1 MTSNWDKLVLLLWKN
16 FLIHKRHRWRTLF
29 EIGLPILVFSVVLLL
44 PSQPRPVGPERY
56 EPLSVDSGARIPAYL
71 RQLAFSPNVP
81 YLKEIVDNACT
92 LLGLFQCDGF
102 DSALEMQVALV
113 NSSYLC
119 GIDFGDHSK
128 TSSKLSNAT
137 TFKLRFPSELR
148 YSSPGASLSDWNTK
162 QLSVPFT
169 VTNYNPASPDGGPP
183 NYWQEQFLAV
193 QAAVS
198 KALLVELAP
207 NAKLLPAMNVRRFP
221 YPATVDNDLF
231 VVLPYMVSNWLRLV
245 FMYFFINSVKY
256 IALEK
261 ENQLKES
268 MRMMGLPGWIQW
280 ASWFVVLLLMLLIPV
295 TAITI
300 MLKVSIFPYSSCFL
314 IWSFLTLYS
323 SSVICFCFLVSVFFN
338 KATRAATLA
347 SLVWIASFIS
357 LPSGAPFWAKIVYSL
372 LPNPPMGF
380 GMDDIIRLEIAGVG
394 LTFETLFKE
403 TEMKNPYS
411 FSVAVAMLLTNILLY
426 LVLTIYLEQIMPGK
440 FGVAKPWY
448 FPCTKVFWSRKSS
461 NDSDSLLEP
470 TERSRYFEEESHS
483 RASGVQIR
491 NLRKVYA
498 GGKVAVDG
506 LNLNLYEGQITVL
519 LGHNGAGKTT
529 TMSML
534 TGMFSPSSGTALIN
548 GYDIRNRMDD
558 VRSSMGFCPQHNV
571 LFNELTV
578 REHLAFAARLKGT
591 RSGEVRSEVDRYI
604 NRLGLMEKARAQAST
619 LSGGMK
625 RKLSVG
631 MAMCGNPK
639 VVLLDEPSTGV
650 DPTARHALWDFL
662 HEEKRDKTV
671 LLSTHYMNEADVL
684 GDRIAILADGKLSAS
699 GSPFFLKNAFGVGY
713 RLVCVKGRKYSE
725 TCLLETLRR
734 YIPSVKV
741 DSESSSEVQ
750 VLLEKKYI
758 QSYEVMLDEMERNM
772 ESCGIMSYGVSFT
785 TLEEVFMKAG
795 TESHLRAH
803 GDEIRPNE
811 SVVPLETRTANEPNS
826 LLISS
831 NNLQSSV
838 LAQIKAQLLKKFLC
852 TKRSW
857 MKFCWTTFI
866 VPVAIMIL
874 VAFPIEIKTNN
885 SLPPLEMSLATY
897 GNSFSV
903 VQQSNAPVATEY
915 QRLFRGGQKVEP
927 IGTDMESYILQKYNG
942 SILEYNSRL
951 LVGASFSEDSYT
963 GWFNAKNLHSAPLAL
978 NLIFN
983 AILHTVCPSCS
994 ITTVNHPLPRQNDGN
1009 SNSSDHGDYLQHVNI
1024 ILAIIFIMAY
1034 VPSSYVTF
1042 YIRERTSRVKLL
1054 QVVSGLRTELY
1065 WFVSFLWDLL
1075 AFTLCCLVIMIMLV
1089 AYQVDGWSDHQALS
1103 ILFLIFLVFA
1113 LATLPMIYLLSFMI
1127 GNPASGYSRV
1137 LLIIGIGAIGL
1148 LLVRLLF
1155 VYIEFN
1161 KLADLI
1167 GYGFMFIPTIALGT
1181 VLDSFSNYLN
1191 TLKNCKM
1198 LCNLIGNCDMKKL
1211 CQDFP
1216 QCCSAYSDLFSFSS
1230 KGILRELCCM
1240 IATGTICFIL
1250 IHCIE
1255 RKLFRRLWTTIY
1267 PSKDYRYTVPQPQM
1281 DSDVLLEKSRVS
1293 QMNDTD
1299 ITAHSLV
1306 LRNLT
1311 KNYGPV
1317 SAVKWL
1323 SLGTYPAECFGLLGV
1338 NGAGKTTTF
1347 RMMTGDESISFGD
1360 VWINGVSVRTNLA
1373 QAYRHVGY
1381 CPQFDGLLDELTGWE
1396 TLHIFATLRGIPAA
1410 YIQSV
1415 IRSQAEELGLTMHLD
1430 KPTRDYS
1437 GGTKRKLSTAL
1448 ALIGNPSVIFLD
1460 EPTSGMDPGAKR
1472 QLWNVI
1478 NRLRDAGRTIVLT
1491 THSMDECEALCTRLA
1506 IMVNGEF
1513 KCLGSTQHLK
1523 NKFSG
1528 GFLLDI
1534 KMASAPNLDELKIRV
1549 AAVKAF
1555 VSERFREAVL
1565 KEDLQ
1570 SSLSYHIP
1578 RSELTWSAMFGIMEA
1593 SKEVLGIEE
1602 YSLGQTTLEQVFLVF
1617 ANSNSW

>member
-1 MTSNWDKLVLLLWKN
+1 MTSNWDKFVLLLWKN
-16 FLIHKRHRWRTLF
+16 FLIHKRHRWRTCF
-29 EIGLPILVFSVVLLL
+29 EIGLPILVFSIVLML
-44 PSQPRPVGPERY
+44 PSKPHTVGPKRY
-56 EPLSVDSGARIPAYL
+56 PSLSVDGGDGIPDHL
-71 RQLAFSPNVP
+71 RQLAYSPNNAVVE
-81 YLKEIVDNACT
+81 EIVSKACAI
-92 LLGLFQCDGF
+92 LGISQCDGF
-102 DSALEMQVALV
+102 NSGLEMQTAMV

-119 GIDFGDHSK
+119 GVDFGDHSK
-128 TSSKLSNAT
+128 TLSKVSNAT

-148 YSSPGASLSDWNTK
+148 YSSYGEPPSDWNTK
-162 QLSVPFT
+162 QLSAPFT
-169 VTNYNPASPDGGPP
+169 VSNYNPESIDGGPP
-183 NYWQEQFLAV
+183 HYWHEHFLAV
-193 QAAVS
+193 QAAISRV
-198 KALLVELAP
+198 LVAKMAP
-207 NAKLLPAMNVRRFP
+207 TVQLPRSMNVQRFP
-221 YPATVDNDLF
+221 YPTTVDNDLF
-231 VVLPYMVSNWLRLV
+231 VLLPYMLSNWLRLV

-261 ENQLKES
+261 ERQLKES
-268 MRMMGLPGWIQW
+268 MKLMGLPGWIQW
-280 ASWFVVLLLMLLIPV
+280 GAWFVELLLMTLIPV

-300 MLKVSIFPYSSCFL
+300 MLKVSIFPYSTSFL
-314 IWSFLTLYS
+314 IWTFLTLYCS
-323 SSVICFCFLVSVFFN
+323 SLICLCFLLSVFFN

-347 SLVWIASFIS
+347 SLLWIASFVS
-357 LPSGAPFWAKIVYSL
+357 LPSGAPYWSKIVYSL
-372 LPNPPMGF
+372 LPNPAMGF
-380 GMDDIIRLEIAGVG
+380 GMDDIVRLETAGVG
-394 LTFETLFKE
+394 LTWQTLFKQ

-411 FSVAVAMLLTNILLY
+411 LSIAVAMLLSNILLY
-426 LVLTIYLEQIMPGK
+426 LLLTIYLEQVMPGK
-440 FGVAKPWY
+440 YGVAKPWY
-448 FPCTKVFWSRKSS
+448 FPFTKDFWSRQSS
-461 NDSDSLLEP
+461 ADVDLLLEP
-470 TERSRYFEEESHS
+470 TERSKYFEEETQF

-491 NLRKVYA
+491 NLRKVY
-498 GGKVAVDG
+498 GSGKVAVDG
-506 LNLNLYEGQITVL
+506 LSLNLYEGQITVL

-548 GYDIRNRMDD
+548 GYDIRRRMDE
-558 VRSSMGFCPQHNV
+558 VRGSMGFCPQHNV
-571 LFNELTV
+571 LFDELTV
-578 REHLAFAARLKGT
+578 HEHLQFAARLKGI
-591 RSGEVRSEVDRYI
+591 RSDEVRSQVDRYI
-604 NRLGLMEKARAQAST
+604 NRLGLMEKARAEAST

-713 RLVCVKGRKYSE
+713 RLICVKGRKYSE
-725 TCLLETLRR
+725 ACLLETLRKH
-734 YIPSVKV
+734 IPSVKI
-741 DSESSSEVQ
+741 DHESASEVE
-750 VLLEKKYI
+750 VLLEKKYV
-758 QSYEVMLDEMERNM
+758 QRYEAMLEEMERNM
-772 ESCGIMSYGVSFT
+772 ESCGVMSYGVSFT

-795 TESHLRAH
+795 TESHNRSHDEGSRLTDHSVHLDTRA
-803 GDEIRPNE
+803 
-811 SVVPLETRTANEPNS
+811 ANEPNS

-831 NNLQSSV
+831 NNLKSSA
-838 LAQIKAQLLKKFLC
+838 LAQIKAQFLKKFLC

-857 MKFCWTTFI
+857 IQFCWTTFV
-866 VPVAIMIL
+866 VPVVIMIL
-874 VAFPIEIKTNN
+874 VAFPIQIRTNN

-897 GNSFSV
+897 DNSFSV
-903 VQQSNAPVATEY
+903 VEGSNSKAVHEY
-915 QRLFRGGQKVEP
+915 QRLFQDGQELEVLK
-927 IGTDMESYILQKYNG
+927 TDTESYILQKYNG

-951 LVGASFSEDSYT
+951 LVGASFSNDFFT

-978 NLIFN
+978 NLMFN
-983 AILHTVCPSCS
+983 AVLRTVCPSCS
-994 ITTVNHPLPRQNDGN
+994 ITTVNHPLPRQNDKN
-1009 SNSSDHGDYLQHVNI
+1009 GDNTDNGDFLHHLNI
-1024 ILAIIFIMAY
+1024 IIAIMFIMAY

-1042 YIRERTSRVKLL
+1042 YIRERVNRVKLL

-1065 WFVSFLWDLL
+1065 WFVSILWDLV
-1075 AFTLCCLVIMIMLV
+1075 AFMVCCLVILTMLFG
-1089 AYQVDGWSDHQALS
+1089 YQVDGWSDPQALS
-1103 ILFLIFLVFA
+1103 ILLFIFLIFA
-1113 LATLPMIYLLSFMI
+1113 LATLPMIYLISFTI
-1127 GNPASGYSRV
+1127 SNPASGYSRV

-1155 VYIEFN
+1155 IYIEFN

-1167 GYGFMFIPTIALGT
+1167 GYGFMFIPTISLGLVFDKFSTYTST
-1181 VLDSFSNYLN
+1181 VTTCNNF
-1191 TLKNCKM
+1191 
-1198 LCNLIGNCDMKKL
+1198 CNLLPNCTMDVL
-1211 CQDFP
+1211 CKQLP
-1216 QCCSAYSDLFSFSS
+1216 KCCSPYSDLFSFTSN
-1230 KGILRELCCM
+1230 GMLRELSFM
-1240 IATGTICFIL
+1240 LVTGVVCFLL
-1250 IHCIE
+1250 IWAIE
-1255 RKLFRRLWTTIY
+1255 RKLFHRLWAKVY

-1281 DSDVLLEKSRVS
+1281 DSDVLLEKSRIS
-1293 QMNDTD
+1293 QMTDTD
-1299 ITAHSLV
+1299 IAAHSLV

-1311 KNYGPV
+1311 KNYGPI

-1323 SLGTYPAECFGLLGV
+1323 SLGTQPSECFGLLGV

-1360 VWINGVSVRTNLA
+1360 VWINGVNVKSNLA
-1373 QAYRHVGY
+1373 QAYQHVGY
-1381 CPQFDGLLDELTGWE
+1381 CPQFDGLLDELTGLE
-1396 TLHIFATLRGIPAA
+1396 TLRIFAMLRGIPGI
-1410 YIQSV
+1410 YIDSV
-1415 IRSQAEELGLTMHLD
+1415 VRSHAEELGLTMHLD
-1430 KPTRDYS
+1430 KPIREYS

-1478 NRLRDAGRTIVLT
+1478 NRLRDAGRTIILT

-1528 GFLLDI
+1528 GFLLHI
-1534 KMASAPNLDELKIRV
+1534 KMLQAPSQVELQIRM

-1555 VSERFREAVL
+1555 VAERFRDAVL
-1565 KEDLQ
+1565 KEELQ
-1570 SSLSYHIP
+1570 NSLSYHIP

-1593 SKEVLGIEE
+1593 SKEVLAIEE